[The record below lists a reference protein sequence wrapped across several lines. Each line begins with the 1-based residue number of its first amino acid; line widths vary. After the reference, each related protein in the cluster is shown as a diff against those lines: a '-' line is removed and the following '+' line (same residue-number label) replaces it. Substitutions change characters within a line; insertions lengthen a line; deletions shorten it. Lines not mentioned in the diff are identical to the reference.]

1 MAPNVLRLLLL
12 AALLVPFTAG
22 CSFSVDY
29 SGSHFACAD
38 GQCPKGFECLAAL
51 CEPITNPD
59 GGPPDPSDGAPDAP
73 PGTPD
78 GAPDAPGP
86 QCSGIDQILDPVSG
100 HCYTFDRTPR
110 TWVAAAVACEALG
123 PTSHLA
129 FVTSSGENVVVSLLG
144 DNGNSQLTWLG
155 GTDGPT
161 EGDWTWLDGGDFPP
175 SPSPNVY
182 SFSHWNSGEPNN
194 GNGGTPENCVA
205 IQLGSSNH
213 GGWDDRVCDIA
224 RGSICET
231 E

>member
-1 MAPNVLRLLLL
+1 VLRLPAL
-12 AALLVPFTAG
+12 AALLVLSTAG

-38 GQCPKGFECLAAL
+38 GKCPDGFECRIGL
-51 CEPITNPD
+51 CEPNPPD
-59 GGPPDPSDGAPDAP
+59 GGADPSDGGPDAP

-86 QCSGIDQILDPVSG
+86 QCDGFDQVLDPVSG

-110 TWVAAAVACEALG
+110 IWIDAAVACNGLG
-123 PTSHLA
+123 PTSHLV
-129 FVTSSGENVVVSLLG
+129 FITSSAENVVVSLLG
-144 DNGNSQLTWLG
+144 DNGSSQLTWIG

-161 EGDWTWLDGGDFPP
+161 EGDWRWLDGSDFPP
-175 SPSPNVY
+175 SPTPNVY

-194 GNGGTPENCVA
+194 GNTSGEENCAA
-205 IQLGSSNH
+205 IQLGSTSH
-213 GGWDDRVCDIA
+213 GFWDDRVCDVT